1 MQFET
6 WPGLTPY
13 EQGVLRMEETLADV
27 LAGGPE
33 KVIFCE
39 HAPVFTA
46 GSSAEAGEVLNPGD
60 IPVLTTGRGGKTTY
74 HGPGQRVVYLVVRLE
89 DRDIRAYIKRLQ
101 MWMVAVLAD
110 LGVKGE
116 ITDDVGVWVGEAKI
130 AAIGVRVR
138 KWVAYHGV
146 ALNVAPDL
154 GAYARIRPCGLDKP
168 VTSLAALGVVA
179 DMEAVDALLV
189 KHAGLLLPPQSL

>member
-1 MQFET
+1 
-6 WPGLTPY
+6 
-13 EQGVLRMEETLADV
+13 MEETLADV